1 MRERTEGPLRPL
13 ERKVADLQSAKGQ
26 ISVCSKARRRD
37 KAHLYINLHPRNVE
51 RVRRPALLAFPGRG
65 RASVLDSPSMVE
77 VQQDG
82 GEDVLGQEQTDESS
96 VPNPD
101 VDVERD

>member
-1 MRERTEGPLRPL
+1 M
-13 ERKVADLQSAKGQ
+13 
-26 ISVCSKARRRD
+26 
-37 KAHLYINLHPRNVE
+37 HLYIDVHPRNVE
-51 RVRRPALLAFPGRG
+51 RVRLPALLAFPGRG
-65 RASVLDSPSMVE
+65 RTSVLDSSGMVE

-82 GEDVLGQEQTDESS
+82 GEDMLGEEETDESS